1 MLLHALLV
9 AAPTPSPSPSPS
21 PAPGAGSAAVLEH
34 AMSPTTVA
42 ILLLLALLIDW
53 MSVGPNSLRDRIAF
67 IVAVPTIRE
76 GFDGSPLD
84 QWTVETLSKV
94 IQSLLDSTGGA
105 YIAGASINLVIGAG
119 IGVLWIYALGCMLP
133 VKFGKKLGRFATLS
147 FPASGLRRLN
157 GPLWI
162 VAILLGLMSD
172 LPGGL
177 VGDIARSLVDV
188 AAGLV
193 APLPEL
199 LFGGGE

>member
-9 AAPTPSPSPSPS
+9 AAPTPSPSPSPT
-21 PAPGAGSAAVLEH
+21 PGAGTSSFDITH
-34 AMSPTTVA
+34 TMSPTTVA

-84 QWTVETLSKV
+84 QWTVETLSKL

-105 YIAGASINLVIGAG
+105 RIAGASINLLLGAG
-119 IGVLWIYALGCMLP
+119 IGLLWIYAVGCMLP
-133 VKFGKKLGRFATLS
+133 VKFSKKLGRFATLS

-157 GPLWI
+157 APLWI

-177 VGDIARSLVDV
+177 VGDVARTLIDL
-188 AAGLV
+188 AATLV
-193 APLPEL
+193 APLPAI
-199 LFGGGE
+199 LFGDA

>member
-1 MLLHALLV
+1 MLYALLA
-9 AAPTPSPSPSPS
+9 AAPTPSPSPSS
-21 PAPGAGSAAVLEH
+21 TPGGGSATFDVTNT
-34 AMSPTTVA
+34 MSPTTVA

-53 MSVGPNSLRDRIAF
+53 MSVGPNSLRDRLAF
-67 IVAVPTIRE
+67 VIAVPTVRE

-105 YIAGASINLVIGAG
+105 RIAGASINLLLGAG
-119 IGVLWIYALGCMLP
+119 IGLLWIYALGCMLP
-133 VKFGKKLGRFATLS
+133 VKFSKKLGRFATLS

-157 GPLWI
+157 APLWI

-177 VGDIARSLVDV
+177 VGDIARSLIDV
-188 AAGLV
+188 AATLV
-193 APLPEL
+193 APLPGL
-199 LFGGGE
+199 LFGDA

>member
-1 MLLHALLV
+1 MLYALLA

-21 PAPGAGSAAVLEH
+21 PAPGGGSAVLDH
-34 AMSPTTVA
+34 AMTPTTVA

-53 MSVGPNSLRDRIAF
+53 MSVGPNSLRDRLAF
-67 IVAVPTIRE
+67 VIAVPVIRE

-84 QWTVETLSKV
+84 QWTVGTLSKV

-119 IGVLWIYALGCMLP
+119 IGLLWIYAVGCMLP
-133 VKFGKKLGRFATLS
+133 VKFSKKLGRFATLS

-157 GPLWI
+157 APLWV

-177 VGDIARSLVDV
+177 VGDISRALVDV
-188 AAGLV
+188 AADLV
-193 APLPEL
+193 AVLPEL